1 MAMTS
6 ERLSRL
12 QCRILAWLAAEEQ
25 RTRGTMRASHQDL
38 VRAMAA
44 DKGNLSHS
52 LANLEAKGRIRITLT
67 DSGRA
72 EAVDLTREGRNRV
85 APRTASCE

>member
-1 MAMTS
+1 
-6 ERLSRL
+6 
-12 QCRILAWLAAEEQ
+12 
-25 RTRGTMRASHQDL
+25 MRASHQDL

-44 DKGNLSHS
+44 DQGNLSRS

-72 EAVDLTREGRNRV
+72 EAVDLTREG
-85 APRTASCE
+85 

>member
-1 MAMTS
+1 VNAS
-6 ERLSRL
+6 PAYNAVFWPGWRPKSSAR
-12 QCRILAWLAAEEQ
+12 
-25 RTRGTMRASHQDL
+25 RGTMRASHQDL

-44 DKGNLSHS
+44 DQGNLSRS

-67 DSGRA
+67 HSGRA